1 MFLRDRSFLRAFLAI
16 VGTIIGAGVF
26 ALPAAFV
33 RLGFIPA
40 TVLFSILTLAVLATH
55 LILTEQLLATRERHR
70 LAGLA
75 RRGLGE
81 FAYQVTALTY
91 PLGIIAANYAY
102 LILGGEFLEVLA
114 RGLGF
119 ELPVAIWQVL
129 FWIVIACTIV
139 LGLKA
144 MSVVDGWLVPLKM
157 VVLGVAVLLAVP
169 SIDPA
174 QAFTADWSEWHLPFG
189 VFLFAVTGMSA
200 IGEAVELSGRKR
212 RIAFAAV
219 TAGTLVSAFL
229 SWLFGAT
236 IFLAARGYPVRN
248 AADIASVFPSALWWV
263 VPLLGFLAVATAYVT
278 TAHDL
283 RATFE
288 FDQKWK
294 PWVAKGV
301 AMFSPLAL
309 LALLSRD
316 FLSALGFIGAV
327 LIGINGLVIAALGYK
342 AMFRHR
348 DHFRHLI
355 GTAACALLIGI
366 FAFGIVQQIFTRSS
380 L

>member
-1 MFLRDRSFLRAFLAI
+1 MSLRDRSLLRAFLAM

-26 ALPAAFV
+26 GLPAAFV

-40 TVLFSILTLAVLATH
+40 SLLFGFLALVVTATH
-55 LILTEQLLATRERHR
+55 LILTEQLLATRERQR

-81 FAYQVTALTY
+81 FAYRITSITY

-102 LILGGEFLEVLA
+102 LILGGEFLQVLS
-114 RGLGF
+114 RGLGLA
-119 ELPVAIWQVL
+119 LPVAFWQVA
-129 FWIVIACTIV
+129 FWIAIAFTIS

-144 MSVVDGWLVPLKM
+144 MTAVDAWLVPLKM
-157 VVLGVAVLLAVP
+157 IVLVVAVLLATP
-169 SIDPA
+169 LIDFQ
-174 QAFTADWSEWHLPFG
+174 QAATATWSNWHLPFG
-189 VFLFAVTGMSA
+189 VFLFTLSGISAV
-200 IGEAVELSGRKR
+200 GEAVELAGRR
-212 RIAFAAV
+212 RRTALLAV
-219 TAGTLVSAFL
+219 TGGTLVSAFL

-236 IFLAARGYPVRN
+236 IFLAAGGYPVRD

-283 RATFE
+283 RATFQ

-294 PWVAKGV
+294 PWFAKGV
-301 AMFSPLAL
+301 AMFSPLVL
-309 LALLSRD
+309 LAFLSRD
-316 FLSALGFIGAV
+316 FLSAIGFIGAIF
-327 LIGINGLVIAALGYK
+327 IGINSLVIAALGYK
-342 AMFRHR
+342 AMFQHR
-348 DHFRHLI
+348 DHFRHLV
-355 GTAACALLIGI
+355 GTAGCALLMGVY
-366 FAFGIVQQIFTRSS
+366 AFGMMQQIFTRTS